1 MKNKEAKR
9 HHYIPQ
15 FILRNFCF
23 DEKENVKYFN
33 KHTKN
38 VEIKN
43 IRNIFMEKDLY
54 RDEINCGEDP
64 TQLEKDFSKYENDI
78 SRIVKRM
85 LNDDEIIL
93 TSFEYESLKLF
104 LAISGMRTKNAKEM
118 FGDTKENELFYKQWQ
133 ENGNINDLWKRNLEH
148 LVKCRSLKEVIE
160 NDAINKPIKQ
170 FVIRDTFGLK
180 GKYFVVVEQRGEES
194 FVLGDCCPL
203 TMISNIPGILLY
215 NFFPLSPNRMLI
227 VVDEIVS
234 KMSEQ
239 HTVISKQVLKKHCD
253 FKNGETTIKVRK
265 MYKPDIKYINEGI
278 KNASKEGY
286 IFKCKD

>member
-38 VEIKN
+38 VETKN
-43 IRNIFMEKDLY
+43 IRNIFMENNLY
-54 RDEINCGEDP
+54 RDEINCGDDP
-64 TQLEKDFSKYENDI
+64 TQLEKDFSKYENEI

-85 LNDDEIIL
+85 LNDDEIVL
-93 TSFEYESLKLF
+93 TFFEYESLKLF

-148 LVKCRSLKEVIE
+148 LVKCRSWKEVSE
-160 NDAINKPIKQ
+160 NDAIDEPIKQ
-170 FVIRDTFGLK
+170 FVRRDTVGLI

-194 FVLGDCCPL
+194 FVLGDCFPL
-203 TMISNIPGILLY
+203 TMVTNFPGIFLY
-215 NFFPLSPNRMLI
+215 NFFSNY
-227 VVDEIVS
+227 
-234 KMSEQ
+234 
-239 HTVISKQVLKKHCD
+239 HTKKRR
-253 FKNGETTIKVRK
+253 NL
-265 MYKPDIKYINEGI
+265 
-278 KNASKEGY
+278 
-286 IFKCKD
+286 